1 LSTDTR
7 PAREEVIAIADR
19 GKDPGSIGAGGPD
32 DPGDPG
38 ESREPPTSQQVHDE
52 IAREILRIHEESY
65 GNGASKAH
73 AIVTEGWVMVILDDL
88 ELLPNEKFLLENGNA
103 DTVMQVRSQYQ
114 QAIQATFSAAIERAT
129 GRSVIGF
136 ASTTSL
142 DEPRFAA
149 EIFKLE

>member
-1 LSTDTR
+1 
-7 PAREEVIAIADR
+7 
-19 GKDPGSIGAGGPD
+19 
-32 DPGDPG
+32 
-38 ESREPPTSQQVHDE
+38 
-52 IAREILRIHEESY
+52 
-65 GNGASKAH
+65 
-73 AIVTEGWVMVILDDL
+73 MVILDDL
-88 ELLPNEKFLLENGNA
+88 ELLPNEKFLLENGDA
-103 DTVMQVRSQYQ
+103 GTVMQVRSQYQ

>member
-1 LSTDTR
+1 
-7 PAREEVIAIADR
+7 VIAITDR
-19 GKDPGSIGAGGPD
+19 REDPGSAAAGGPE

-38 ESREPPTSQQVHDE
+38 NTREPPTSKEVDDE
-52 IAREILRIHEESY
+52 IALEILRIHEESY
-65 GNGASKAH
+65 GGGAGVAQ

-88 ELLPNEKFLLENGNA
+88 ELLPNERFLLENGNA

-114 QAIQATFSAAIERAT
+114 QAIRTTFSAAVERAT
-129 GRSVIGF
+129 GRSVVGF

-142 DEPRFAA
+142 EEPCFAA